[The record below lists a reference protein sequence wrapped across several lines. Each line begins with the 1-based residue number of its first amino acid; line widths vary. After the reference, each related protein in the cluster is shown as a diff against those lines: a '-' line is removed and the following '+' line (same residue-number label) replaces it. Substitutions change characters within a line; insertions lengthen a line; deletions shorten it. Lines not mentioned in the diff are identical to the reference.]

1 MGNFQFDASFDTKMS
16 VQENEEQEYEFL
28 RKEQPKQN
36 SHKKSFNILYL
47 PFGLITSLLSV
58 VLFLTVGGA
67 DLEKDKIYFGI
78 SYALGAIALTMAY
91 TNVNKWCHAQKAMN
105 GNPLFFSL
113 FYNNAFY
120 VFSLILCSSIIFSGL
135 KPAYNLL
142 LSQTISVA
150 LPAWLSSLQI

>member
-1 MGNFQFDASFDTKMS
+1 MATP
-16 VQENEEQEYEFL
+16 VNEEEQYEFL
-28 RKEQPKQN
+28 KKEQPKTTSN
-36 SHKKSFNILYL
+36 KKSFNILYL
-47 PFGLITSLLSV
+47 PFGLIASFLCV
-58 VLFLTVGGA
+58 ILFVTVGGA

-91 TNVNKWCHAQKAMN
+91 SNVARWCKVQKSMK
-105 GNPLFFSL
+105 GKPVFFSL

-120 VFSLILCSSIIFSGL
+120 VFSLLLCSSIIFSGL

-150 LPAWLSSLQI
+150 LPAWLSSLQV